1 MASIEFVEFA
11 ERIPTI
17 KSPEATVASQGLPL
31 PGRFGGKVVANDV
44 HGISNLF
51 EIAIDHLPKGS
62 RQAAES
68 VFAQLRAAILDGRLV
83 PGSKLPVERQSA
95 VLFGVSRNT
104 VARAYARLAIEG
116 LVQARR
122 GSGTYVAPKQSRPP
136 RERFPAQNMP
146 DPRLNALWS
155 RPELVRALT
164 FWNDSQPAKAHSAAA
179 PLDFRPALV
188 DPRLFPFE
196 VFRRISARQ
205 LRRME
210 LKPPAFRSPQG
221 NQGHFPLRTAI
232 ATHIGVSRAV
242 VCEPDD
248 VLVTAGA
255 QQAFDIL
262 ARALVTPGVTTV
274 AIEDP
279 GYPPMRAAFL
289 AAGARIVPVPVDAQ
303 GLVVDALPVPVQI
316 VCVCPSHQFP
326 LGVSMSAQRRAALL
340 DFARKQ
346 GAVIVEDDYDGEFR
360 YDGTPLQALRSAA
373 TADDVFYVGTFS
385 KCMLPALR
393 LGYVVS
399 PRWAMPAL
407 IATKNCLDWHCP
419 TLTQMAV
426 ARFIADGHLAQHVR
440 KLRNVYRKRRD
451 LIWEMLQSDFSGVLS
466 PMRSHYG
473 MHVAAF
479 ADLPRR
485 LERVAVRLLE
495 SNVYLHSFE
504 RYFFGAPTSE
514 GLVFGYG
521 AVDLK
526 GIEKGLTALRRA
538 L

>member
-1 MASIEFVEFA
+1 M
-11 ERIPTI
+11 
-17 KSPEATVASQGLPL
+17 
-31 PGRFGGKVVANDV
+31 ANDV
-44 HGISNLF
+44 DGISSLF
-51 EIAIDHLPKGS
+51 EIAIDHPPKGS
-62 RQAAES
+62 RRSAES
-68 VFAQLRAAILDGRLV
+68 VYTQLRAAILDGRLV
-83 PGSKLPVERQSA
+83 PGAQLPVERQSA

-104 VARAYARLAIEG
+104 VVRAYARLAIEG
-116 LVQARR
+116 LVQSRR
-122 GSGTYVAPKQSRPP
+122 GSGTYVAQKQSRTS
-136 RERFPAQNMP
+136 RERSSAQCSP
-146 DPRLNALWS
+146 DPRLNALWL
-155 RPELVRALT
+155 RPELVQALN
-164 FWNDSQPAKAHSAAA
+164 FWNDSPRTRVQRATAS
-179 PLDFRPALV
+179 LDFRPALV
-188 DPRLFPFE
+188 DPRLFPSE
-196 VFRRISARQ
+196 VFRRMSAQQ

-210 LKPPAFRSPQG
+210 LKPPAFKSPQG

-232 ATHIGVSRAV
+232 STHIGVSRAV

-289 AAGARIVPVPVDAQ
+289 AAGARIVPVPVDAE
-303 GLVVDALPVPVQI
+303 GLVVDALPVPVQV

-326 LGVSMSAQRRAALL
+326 LGVSMSGQRRAALL

-360 YDGTPLQALRSAA
+360 YDGAPLQALQSAA

-393 LGYVVS
+393 LGFVVA
-399 PRWAMPAL
+399 PRWAMPTL

-419 TLTQMAV
+419 AVTQMAV
-426 ARFIADGHLAQHVR
+426 ARFITEGHLAQHVR
-440 KLRNVYRKRRD
+440 KLRAVYRKRRD

-466 PMRSHYG
+466 PMQSHYG
-473 MHVAAF
+473 MHVAAI
-479 ADLPRR
+479 ATHPKGLQ
-485 LERVAVRLLE
+485 RVTARLLE
-495 SNVYLHSFE
+495 SNVHLHSFE
-504 RYFFGAPTSE
+504 RYFFGSPTSE

-521 AVDLK
+521 AVDLDA
-526 GIEKGLTALRRA
+526 IEKGLRVLRRA

>member
-1 MASIEFVEFA
+1 MRS
-11 ERIPTI
+11 
-17 KSPEATVASQGLPL
+17 
-31 PGRFGGKVVANDV
+31 
-44 HGISNLF
+44 LF
-51 EIAIDHLPKGS
+51 EIAFDPPPRGS
-62 RQAAES
+62 RRSAES
-68 VFAQLRAAILDGRLV
+68 VYAQLRAAVLDGRLV
-83 PGSKLPVERQSA
+83 PGSKLPGERQSA
-95 VLFGVSRNT
+95 VFFGVSRNT
-104 VARAYARLAIEG
+104 VARVYARLAIEG
-116 LVQARR
+116 LVQPRQ
-122 GSGTYVAPKQSRPP
+122 GSGTYVAAKQSRPP
-136 RERFPAQNMP
+136 REPFLAQQTP
-146 DPRLNALWS
+146 DPRLNSLWS
-155 RPELVRALT
+155 QPELARTLNFWQDNQRTRA
-164 FWNDSQPAKAHSAAA
+164 PSAAA
-179 PLDFRPALV
+179 FLDFRPALV

-196 VFRRISARQ
+196 AFRRVSAKQ

-210 LKPPAFRSPQG
+210 LKPPAFKSPQG
-221 NQGHFPLRTAI
+221 NQGHYPLRAAI
-232 ATHIGVSRAV
+232 ATHIGISRAL

-262 ARALVTPGVTTV
+262 ARVLVTPGVTTV

-289 AAGARIVPVPVDAQ
+289 AAGAKLVPVPVDAE
-303 GLVVDALPVPVQI
+303 GLVVDALPIPVQI

-326 LGVSMSAQRRAALL
+326 SGVSMSAPRRVALL
-340 DFARKQ
+340 EFARRH

-360 YDGTPLQALRSAA
+360 YDGTPLQVLRSTA
-373 TADDVFYVGTFS
+373 TAADVFHVGTFS

-393 LGYVVS
+393 LGFTVA
-399 PRWAMPAL
+399 PQWAMPAL
-407 IATKNCLDWHCP
+407 ITAKNCLDWHCP

-440 KLRNVYRKRRD
+440 KLRDVYKKRRD
-451 LIWEMLQSDFSGVLS
+451 LIEEILRSDFSGELS
-466 PMRSHYG
+466 PMQSHYG

-479 ADLPRR
+479 STPSKR
-485 LERVAVRLLE
+485 LERVTARLLE
-495 SNVYLHSFE
+495 SNVHLHSFE

-526 GIEKGLTALRRA
+526 AIEQGMQTLRRV

>member
-1 MASIEFVEFA
+1 MS
-11 ERIPTI
+11 
-17 KSPEATVASQGLPL
+17 S
-31 PGRFGGKVVANDV
+31 
-44 HGISNLF
+44 LF
-51 EIAIDHLPKGS
+51 EIAFDPPPRGDRRS
-62 RQAAES
+62 AES
-68 VFAQLRAAILDGRLV
+68 IYTQLRAAILDGRLV
-83 PGSKLPVERQSA
+83 PGAKLPVERQSA
-95 VLFGVSRNT
+95 VFFGVSRNT
-104 VARAYARLAIEG
+104 IARAYARLALEG
-116 LVQARR
+116 LVQSRR
-122 GSGTYVAPKQSRPP
+122 GSGTYVSPKQKRPP
-136 RERFPAQNMP
+136 RERSPTLRTS
-146 DPRLNALWS
+146 DPRLNVLWS
-155 RPELVRALT
+155 RPELAQALN
-164 FWNDSQPAKAHSAAA
+164 FWNDSQRTAA
-179 PLDFRPALV
+179 PRTTTFLDFRPALV
-188 DPRLFPFE
+188 DPRLFPFDI
-196 VFRRISARQ
+196 FRRVSAKQ

-210 LKPPAFRSPQG
+210 LKPPAFKSPQG

-262 ARALVTPGVTTV
+262 ARVLVTPGVTTV

-289 AAGARIVPVPVDAQ
+289 AAGAKVVPVPVDAQ
-303 GLVVDALPVPVQI
+303 GLVVDTLPDSVRI

-326 LGVSMSAQRRAALL
+326 FGVSMSAQRRAALL
-340 DFARKQ
+340 KFARKH

-360 YDGTPLQALRSAA
+360 YDGTPLQALRSTA

-385 KCMLPALR
+385 KCMFPALR
-393 LGYVVS
+393 LGFVVA
-399 PRWAMPAL
+399 PQWAMSAL
-407 IATKNCLDWHCP
+407 ITAKNCLDWHCP

-426 ARFIADGHLAQHVR
+426 ARYIADGHLAQHVR
-440 KLRNVYRKRRD
+440 KLRDVYRKRRD
-451 LIWEMLQSDFSGVLS
+451 LLQEILQSNFSGELL
-466 PMRSHYG
+466 PMQSHYG

-479 ADLPRR
+479 STLPKR
-485 LERVAVRLLE
+485 LERVTARLLE
-495 SNVYLHSFE
+495 LNVHVHSFE

-526 GIEKGLTALRRA
+526 DIEQGLKALRRV

>member
-1 MASIEFVEFA
+1 MLRTSEETA
-11 ERIPTI
+11 
-17 KSPEATVASQGLPL
+17 VAD
-31 PGRFGGKVVANDV
+31 DV
-44 HGISNLF
+44 DGSSDLF
-51 EIAIDHLPKGS
+51 EIAITHPPKGS
-62 RQAAES
+62 RRSADS
-68 VFAQLRAAILDGRLV
+68 VYAQLRAAILDGRLV
-83 PGSKLPVERQSA
+83 AGARLPAERQSA

-104 VARAYARLAIEG
+104 VARVYARLAMEG

-122 GSGTYVAPKQSRPP
+122 GSGTYVAPKQNRRS
-136 RERFPAQNMP
+136 RERMPAQHAP

-155 RPELVRALT
+155 RPEFLRALN
-164 FWNDSQPAKAHSAAA
+164 FWNDSQPASAQDATA
-179 PLDFRPALV
+179 SLDFRPALV
-188 DPRLFPFE
+188 DPRLFPFD
-196 VFRRISARQ
+196 VFRRVSARQ

-210 LKPPAFRSPQG
+210 LKPPAFKSPQG

-232 ATHIGVSRAV
+232 ATHIGISRAV

-289 AAGARIVPVPVDAQ
+289 AAGAKIVPVPVDAQ
-303 GLVVDALPVPVQI
+303 GLVVDALPVPAQV

-326 LGVSMSAQRRAALL
+326 LGVSMSAQRRTALL
-340 DFARKQ
+340 DFVRKH
-346 GAVIVEDDYDGEFR
+346 GAVIIEDDYDGEFR
-360 YDGTPLQALRSAA
+360 YDGTPLQALRSTAN
-373 TADDVFYVGTFS
+373 ADDVFYVGTFS

-393 LGYVVS
+393 LGFLVA
-399 PRWAMPAL
+399 PRWAMPSL
-407 IATKNCLDWHCP
+407 VATKNCLDWHCP

-426 ARFIADGHLAQHVR
+426 ARFIADGHLARHVR
-440 KLRNVYRKRRD
+440 KLRDVYRKRRD
-451 LIWEMLQSDFSGVLS
+451 LIWQILQSDFAGVLS
-466 PMRSHYG
+466 PMQSHYG
-473 MHVAAF
+473 MHVAARSS
-479 ADLPRR
+479 LSGHVQ
-485 LERVAVRLLE
+485 RVTKRLLE
-495 SNVYLHSFE
+495 SNVHVHSFE

-521 AVDLK
+521 TVDLK
-526 GIEKGLTALRRA
+526 GIEKGLEALKRV